1 MCRSSATTL
10 SGGGG
15 RHAHQ
20 LISTRGRH
28 GGGSSNLRLSS
39 ASVME
44 QPSTKRDT
52 ATETPSAVGAPPTS
66 RTDDDPKT
74 PNRGRKKKTPEAS
87 DSRILDTRAS
97 KGGETKADLRSRSS
111 TASTSAPSRTAAA
124 ESRKRDPPNLQRYY
138 KTELLTAEEE
148 YTLGMR
154 VRLMV
159 QCEAVH
165 EGLSLALERAPSLEE
180 WAAACGYNEQ
190 SSEEEAALYRIDERE
205 ERSIRPAG
213 STSMREDR
221 DPNMFVG
228 NGLAGGAGVGRG
240 NGRAKKAPPI
250 KLGEFWDDSVAK
262 SKKRRKS
269 KRAVRATAGDDV
281 TDTDT
286 NGAVLAN
293 KGTVRDFVSMM
304 ILGREAKQRMIQCN
318 MRLAVSIAKRY
329 RNVGVNIADLVQEG
343 SIGLARAAEK
353 FDPKRGFKFSTYA
366 SWWIQQAVFRSIAYH
381 SRTIRLPVH
390 IHNLLNRVRR
400 IRQTLQQELGRSPTN
415 DEIAEKL
422 GMPAEKYSKIIR
434 LTRKSISLEMPKY
447 QNNPKDVGQESEKLV
462 LDTIDSTAVVSD
474 EHRPERNVDQKL
486 FQSDLREM
494 LKILEEDER
503 RVICARY
510 GLEDG
515 MTRTVTAVAAQFRQ
529 PKSWVRSQECRAL
542 RKLRRPWYEKRLYEH
557 MVSQGQDLS

>member
-1 MCRSSATTL
+1 MCCSSAATL
-10 SGGGG
+10 LGEGG

-20 LISTRGRH
+20 LINTRGRH
-28 GGGSSNLRLSS
+28 GGGSSKLRLSS

-44 QPSTKRDT
+44 QPSTRDT
-52 ATETPSAVGAPPTS
+52 VIETPSAVGAPPTS
-66 RTDDDPKT
+66 RTDDDQKT
-74 PNRGRKKKTPEAS
+74 PTRGRKKKTLEAS
-87 DSRILDTRAS
+87 DSRIMDTRAS
-97 KGGETKADLRSRSS
+97 KGRETKANLRSRSS

-190 SSEEEAALYRIDERE
+190 SSEEEAALHRIDERE
-205 ERSIRPAG
+205 ERSIRPAS

-269 KRAVRATAGDDV
+269 NRAVRATAGDDV
-281 TDTDT
+281 TDTDA
-286 NGAVLAN
+286 NGAILVN

-366 SWWIQQAVFRSIAYH
+366 SWY
-381 SRTIRLPVH
+381 
-390 IHNLLNRVRR
+390 VR
-400 IRQTLQQELGRSPTN
+400 
-415 DEIAEKL
+415 D
-422 GMPAEKYSKIIR
+422 
-434 LTRKSISLEMPKY
+434 
-447 QNNPKDVGQESEKLV
+447 
-462 LDTIDSTAVVSD
+462 
-474 EHRPERNVDQKL
+474 
-486 FQSDLREM
+486 
-494 LKILEEDER
+494 
-503 RVICARY
+503 
-510 GLEDG
+510 
-515 MTRTVTAVAAQFRQ
+515 
-529 PKSWVRSQECRAL
+529 
-542 RKLRRPWYEKRLYEH
+542 
-557 MVSQGQDLS
+557 

>member
-1 MCRSSATTL
+1 
-10 SGGGG
+10 
-15 RHAHQ
+15 
-20 LISTRGRH
+20 
-28 GGGSSNLRLSS
+28 
-39 ASVME
+39 
-44 QPSTKRDT
+44 
-52 ATETPSAVGAPPTS
+52 
-66 RTDDDPKT
+66 
-74 PNRGRKKKTPEAS
+74 
-87 DSRILDTRAS
+87 
-97 KGGETKADLRSRSS
+97 
-111 TASTSAPSRTAAA
+111 
-124 ESRKRDPPNLQRYY
+124 
-138 KTELLTAEEE
+138 
-148 YTLGMR
+148 
-154 VRLMV
+154 MV

-366 SWWIQQAVFRSIAYH
+366 SWYVETDRPCSMVFLLH
-381 SRTIRLPVH
+381 S
-390 IHNLLNRVRR
+390 
-400 IRQTLQQELGRSPTN
+400 
-415 DEIAEKL
+415 
-422 GMPAEKYSKIIR
+422 
-434 LTRKSISLEMPKY
+434 
-447 QNNPKDVGQESEKLV
+447 
-462 LDTIDSTAVVSD
+462 
-474 EHRPERNVDQKL
+474 
-486 FQSDLREM
+486 
-494 LKILEEDER
+494 
-503 RVICARY
+503 
-510 GLEDG
+510 
-515 MTRTVTAVAAQFRQ
+515 
-529 PKSWVRSQECRAL
+529 
-542 RKLRRPWYEKRLYEH
+542 
-557 MVSQGQDLS
+557 